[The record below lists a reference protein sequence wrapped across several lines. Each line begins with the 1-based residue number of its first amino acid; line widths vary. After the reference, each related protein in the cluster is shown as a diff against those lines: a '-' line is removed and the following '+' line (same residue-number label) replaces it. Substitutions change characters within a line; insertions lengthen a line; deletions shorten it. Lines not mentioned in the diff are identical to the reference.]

1 MENFLIGVWV
11 GFMIAMLTSWYII
24 RLARQRA
31 EAMLDQFE
39 QTLKEQKELKDTQI
53 RARLEK
59 HGDLFYV
66 FDTDSDRFVAQG
78 RDAREVLDRIPQ
90 HQTIRIVS
98 GDAAV
103 VQQFAQGI
111 PQDD

>member
-1 MENFLIGVWV
+1 MESFLVGIWV
-11 GFMIAMLTSWYII
+11 GFMVALIVAWYTI

-39 QTLKEQKELKDTQI
+39 KTLQEHKNQHDMQI

-59 HGDLFYV
+59 HGDVFYV
-66 FDTDSDRFVAQG
+66 FDTDGDKFVAQG

-103 VQQFAQGI
+103 VQQFAQGL

>member
-1 MENFLIGVWV
+1 METFVFGVWV
-11 GFMIAMLTSWYII
+11 GFISAMLITYYMI
-24 RLARQRA
+24 RSARQRA
-31 EAMLDQFE
+31 EAMLEQFE
-39 QTLKEQKELKDTQI
+39 QALKEHKDTQI

-59 HGDLFYV
+59 YGDEFYLY
-66 FDTDSDRFVAQG
+66 DTDGDRFVAQG
-78 RDAREVLDRIPQ
+78 RNAREVLDRIPQ

-103 VQQFAQGI
+103 VQQFAQGM